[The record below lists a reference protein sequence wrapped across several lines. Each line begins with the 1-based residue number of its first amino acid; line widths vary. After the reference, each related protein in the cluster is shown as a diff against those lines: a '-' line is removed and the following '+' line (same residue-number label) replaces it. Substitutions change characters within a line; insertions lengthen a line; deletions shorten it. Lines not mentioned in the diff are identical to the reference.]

1 MSNATHKKAKIRLY
15 CHRCNR
21 EHGGKNYLLYK
32 EGYGWICPRCGYEK
46 KVNEWKNARI

>member
-15 CHRCNR
+15 CNR

-32 EGYGWICPRCGYEK
+32 EGYGWICPRRGYEK